1 MPNLSITNLTS
12 QNKVF
17 SKNVAKVSVPLLLT
31 GMALRPQPA
40 KDTFEVSNPQ
50 RVNRARFINDFIKSK
65 DTEDVIKTCDF
76 AQYGKIGIPLAYSRD
91 KFVND
96 IEKTLKKTDSPEET
110 LAKYNLRKGQDIDGI
125 ANISNKTPETKE
137 ETKIQEYITKYY
149 LNQTKVKD
157 KTVNNVMNQLV
168 SGMPEFTMTIGKVQ
182 HGTHIYSVDIH
193 TLVVLQNCLNNP
205 DYEKL
210 SDEDKE
216 VLKLSVLMHDFGK
229 NGKVITEGH
238 AAQSKIDAE
247 MILGNYDIKP
257 EIKERV
263 LKQIENHH
271 WFEGYNRKRTNEED
285 VKNAFKTPEDLAV
298 AKIMAKADLEGI
310 SPTFHRQILDY
321 GNYLTQEQFDKLF
334 QEKIDKISF

>member
-1 MPNLSITNLTS
+1 MSNLSITNLTS

-17 SKNVAKVSVPLLLT
+17 NKNVAKVSVPLLLT

-40 KDTFEVSNPQ
+40 KDSFEISNPKIVD
-50 RVNRARFINDFIKSK
+50 RTKFINNFINSK
-65 DTEDVIKTCDF
+65 EVENVIKTWDF
-76 AQYGKIGIPLAYSRD
+76 AQYGKKGIPLAYSRD

-125 ANISNKTPETKE
+125 ANISDIIPETEE
-137 ETKIQEYITKYY
+137 ETKIQGFITKYY
-149 LNQTKVKD
+149 LNQTKIKD
-157 KTVNNVMNQLV
+157 KSVNKVMNQLV

-193 TLVVLQNCLNNP
+193 TLIVLQNCLNNP

-210 SDEDKE
+210 SEEDKE
-216 VLKLSVLMHDFGK
+216 ILKLSVLMHDFGK
-229 NGKVITEGH
+229 NGKVVTPGH

-247 MILGNYDIKP
+247 MILKNYNLKP

-263 LKQIENHH
+263 LKQVENHH
-271 WFEGYNRKRTNEED
+271 WFEKYNMGKSNEED
-285 VKNAFKTPEDLAV
+285 VKNIFQTSEDLAV